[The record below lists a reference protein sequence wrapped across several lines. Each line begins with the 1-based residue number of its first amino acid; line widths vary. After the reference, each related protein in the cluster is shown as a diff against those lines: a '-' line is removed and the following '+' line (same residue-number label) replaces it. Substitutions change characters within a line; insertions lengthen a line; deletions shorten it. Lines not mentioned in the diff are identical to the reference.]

1 MTTAEQ
7 LYRLQQRDQRLDA
20 LRKRQRDIQAAM
32 NEPASVLDVRA
43 AATAADQALAVLQ
56 GDLRHAEMER
66 QSLDEKIQG
75 EEKRLYSGR
84 INNSKELMN
93 LEQEIASLKR
103 RRTRLDDQMLEKMF
117 ALEEAQKTQAA
128 SAGKLTNIERR
139 WHTHLANLR
148 EQLAAVE
155 TELGELET
163 ETAGLRAQLAPGD
176 LATYDELRRKKAGRA
191 VAHIVSGRCEGC
203 QVALPMLVIS
213 RARQPGLA
221 FCNQCGRI
229 LLAG

>member
-1 MTTAEQ
+1 MTTAQQ

-32 NEPASVLDVRA
+32 NEPAAVLDVRTA
-43 AATAADQALAVLQ
+43 AATAQQSLAGLQ
-56 GDLRHAEMER
+56 SDLRHAELER
-66 QSLDEKIQG
+66 QTLDEKIQS

-84 INNSKELMN
+84 INNSKEIMS

-103 RRTRLDDQMLEKMF
+103 RRTRLDDQMLETMF
-117 ALEEAQKTQAA
+117 ALEEAQKTQTAA
-128 SAGKLTNIERR
+128 TTKLTTIERR

-148 EQLAAVE
+148 EQLTAVEAEITELEVE
-155 TELGELET
+155 TEV
-163 ETAGLRAQLAPGD
+163 LREKVAPGD
-176 LATYDELRRKKAGRA
+176 LATYDELRRKKGGRA

-203 QVALPMLVIS
+203 QVALPMLDIS
-213 RARQPGLA
+213 RARQPALA
-221 FCNQCGRI
+221 FCSQCGRV

>member
-32 NEPASVLDVRA
+32 NEPAAVLDVRA
-43 AATAADQALAVLQ
+43 AADSAEKSLAALQ
-56 GDLRHAEMER
+56 SDLRHAELER
-66 QSLDEKIQG
+66 QTLDQKIQS

-84 INNSKELMN
+84 INNSKELIN
-93 LEQEIASLKR
+93 LEQEINSLKR
-103 RRTRLDDQMLEKMF
+103 RRTRLDDQMLETMF
-117 ALEEAQKTQAA
+117 AVEEAQQTQTA
-128 SAGKLTNIERR
+128 SAAKLTNIERR

-155 TELGELET
+155 TELAELEA
-163 ETAGLRAQLAPGD
+163 ETAALRETFAPGD
-176 LATYDELRRKKAGRA
+176 LATYDELRRKKGGRA

-203 QVALPMLVIS
+203 QVALPMLIIS
-213 RARQPGLA
+213 QARQPTLA

>member
-1 MTTAEQ
+1 MTTAQE

-32 NEPASVLDVRA
+32 NEPAAVFDVRTA
-43 AATAADQALAVLQ
+43 SATAQQSLTALQ
-56 GDLRHAEMER
+56 GDLRHAELER
-66 QSLDEKIQG
+66 QTLDQKIQS

-84 INNSKELMN
+84 ISNSKEIMS

-103 RRTRLDDQMLEKMF
+103 RRTRLDDQMLETMF
-117 ALEEAQKTQAA
+117 ALEEAQKTHTAA
-128 SAGKLTNIERR
+128 ATKLTNIERR

-148 EQLAAVE
+148 EQLTAVATEIAELEVE
-155 TELGELET
+155 TS
-163 ETAGLRAQLAPGD
+163 ALRENVAPGD
-176 LATYDELRRKKAGRA
+176 LATYDELRRKKGGRA

-203 QVALPMLVIS
+203 QVALPMLDIS
-213 RARQPGLA
+213 RARQTALA
-221 FCNQCGRI
+221 FCSQCGRI